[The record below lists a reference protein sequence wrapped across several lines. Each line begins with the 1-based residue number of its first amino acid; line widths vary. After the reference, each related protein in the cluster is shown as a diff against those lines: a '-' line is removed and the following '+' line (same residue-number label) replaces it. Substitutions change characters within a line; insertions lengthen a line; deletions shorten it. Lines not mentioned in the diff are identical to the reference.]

1 MRPFIFPTAVMVLT
15 TTCFA
20 QISFGGKQIDFGVK
34 RKKPGTPQVTLVGP
48 ASYDSGSKLSLQ
60 FKVSNFD
67 ESKGFHVYSQL
78 PCITSETAEKV
89 SDETY
94 KIDVTINPVEIDGE
108 CQITMLGLAK
118 SESVTTRVGYKA
130 KHIDTA
136 KLLASLSEFIQH
148 KSWQVKPANG
158 KGYTL
163 NLQMVQPAPADAQV
177 RSAML
182 KDPQLPLVSMMA
194 VQAPNKVSLT
204 RLGCVMEGT
213 FSGSTATL
221 KPSAVLPAES
231 CPDGPVVIQGN

>member
-1 MRPFIFPTAVMVLT
+1 MRPFIFPAAVMVLT
-15 TTCFA
+15 TTCLA
-20 QISFGGKQIDFGVK
+20 QLSIGGKQIDFGVK
-34 RKKPGTPQVTLVGP
+34 RKKPGTPEMKLLGP

-67 ESKGFHVYSQL
+67 ESKGFHVYTQI
-78 PCITSETAEKV
+78 PCITSEALEKV
-89 SDETY
+89 GEETY
-94 KIDVTINPVEIDGE
+94 KIDITINPVEIDGE

-130 KHIDTA
+130 KHIDNS

-158 KGYTL
+158 KSYTL
-163 NLQMVQPAPADAQV
+163 NLQMVQPAPADAEV

-182 KDPQLPLVSMMA
+182 KDPQLPLASMMA
-194 VQAPNKVSLT
+194 VQMPNKVSLT
-204 RLGCVMEGT
+204 RMGCIMEGT

-221 KPSAVLPAES
+221 KPSAMLPPDS

>member
-1 MRPFIFPTAVMVLT
+1 MRPFIFPAAVMVLT

-67 ESKGFHVYSQL
+67 ESKGFHVYSQP

-163 NLQMVQPAPADAQV
+163 NLADGPACACGRAGEECDAEGPATSVGIDDGGTGPEQGKPDADWV
-177 RSAML
+177 
-182 KDPQLPLVSMMA
+182 VSW
-194 VQAPNKVSLT
+194 
-204 RLGCVMEGT
+204 REH
-213 FSGSTATL
+213 
-221 KPSAVLPAES
+221 SAVPRR
-231 CPDGPVVIQGN
+231 P